1 MTRQKAL
8 ALSELVQD
16 QAVRVELDGVPIAIV
31 LDGQGEVHAIG
42 DTCTHGQISLSE
54 GFVEGDTLECWAHGS
69 AFSLRTGE
77 PQNLPAYEPVPVFV
91 VEIQDGDVYIDPTVT
106 KEIAA

>member
-42 DTCTHGQISLSE
+42 DTCTHEEASLAE
-54 GFVEGDTLECWAHGS
+54 GDVFGDCVECPLHGAEFDLKTGKARTLPAVVPVATYPVKVEGDDVLVG
-69 AFSLRTGE
+69 
-77 PQNLPAYEPVPVFV
+77 V
-91 VEIQDGDVYIDPTVT
+91 GD
-106 KEIAA
+106 